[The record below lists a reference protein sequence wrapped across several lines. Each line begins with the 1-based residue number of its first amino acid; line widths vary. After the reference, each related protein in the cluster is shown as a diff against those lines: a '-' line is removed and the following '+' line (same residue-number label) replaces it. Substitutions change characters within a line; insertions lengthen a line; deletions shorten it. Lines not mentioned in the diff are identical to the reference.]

1 MAAKWSR
8 APFLFADD
16 IMTDAHKLQRGMA
29 ITVLNNLQL
38 LSPVLDGTYRGNHT
52 VSFGSPDMR
61 YKPNATGMSIAFSA
75 INGMASDKLPTVF
88 IQNNSPQASVIE
100 FGGYPN
106 PVKKGTYMGNGKYEI
121 RSSGG
126 YSKQAPQGVYG
137 LAYEAMVAAYT

>member
-1 MAAKWSR
+1 MAKWTR

-16 IMTDAHKLQRGMA
+16 VMKDAHKLQRGMA

-38 LSPVLDGTYRGNHT
+38 LSPVLEGTFRNAHV

-61 YKPNATGMSIAFSA
+61 YTPNPNGMSIAFSA
-75 INGMASDKLPTVF
+75 IDTLTANKLPTIF
-88 IQNNSPQASVIE
+88 IQNNSPQGSVIE
-100 FGGYPN
+100 FGGYPS
-106 PVKKGTYMGNGKYEI
+106 PVKKGTHMGGGKYEI

-126 YSKQAPQGVYG
+126 YSKQAPQGVYK

>member
-1 MAAKWSR
+1 MAGWDR

-38 LSPVLDGTYRGNHT
+38 LSPVDTGRYRANHI

-61 YKPNATGMSIAFSA
+61 YTDNKDGMSLAFSA
-75 INGMASDKLPTVF
+75 IDSLTPSALPVVY
-88 IQNNSPQASVIE
+88 IQNNLPYAE
-100 FGGYPN
+100 RLE
-106 PVKKGTYMGNGKYEI
+106 NGW
-121 RSSGG
+121 
-126 YSKQAPQGVYG
+126 SKQAPSGIYS